1 MTAPRETIW
10 WRPSEEIGTL
20 EFDAHTK
27 CSFVELLHGPGLP
40 RMVKTEGFLDDDS
53 LGQWF
58 EKDQPVHATG
68 MGEGKHFEIAGSRL
82 RILFAT
88 CGISSKTH
96 KPEVSISKKAFA
108 VIKDRLRLPNYFL
121 TNIPRDHLARTTS
134 FSGDTS
140 KEQIHDLAVHPL
152 LLPIAAIGRE
162 IDRARRRIHRWDKDV
177 DELEE
182 VMGQHDSEGRPLGNP
197 LEMNFTSKTRKLNY
211 LSKRVGVDILHLG
224 YVKFS
229 LEIVESW
236 NKSSICGGKESLDGV
251 GEPIC
256 HAMKEKTILMKEDCR
271 LLLLLAE
278 YEEKRMKVLIQAVY
292 QFMAQKDA
300 RVNIELALNSAAI
313 AKASKEDSAIM
324 RQIAIETKRDS
335 SAMKTIALLG
345 MLFLPGTFVAAIFAM
360 PVIDWEAEGMPVVKK
375 GFKYYWAVTAPLT
388 LLVLASWGL
397 AMLFPWKKWISR
409 LIESPQTRGRDIELT
424 GLNLD

>member
-1 MTAPRETIW
+1 M
-10 WRPSEEIGTL
+10 
-20 EFDAHTK
+20 
-27 CSFVELLHGPGLP
+27 
-40 RMVKTEGFLDDDS
+40 
-53 LGQWF
+53 
-58 EKDQPVHATG
+58 
-68 MGEGKHFEIAGSRL
+68 
-82 RILFAT
+82 
-88 CGISSKTH
+88 
-96 KPEVSISKKAFA
+96 SISYYPE
-108 VIKDRLRLPNYFL
+108 LNL
-121 TNIPRDHLARTTS
+121 TYGLVLARNPCDVIEPLLSLLETYE
-134 FSGDTS
+134 S
-140 KEQIHDLAVHPL
+140 KPDLAVHPL

-278 YEEKRMKVLIQAVY
+278 YEEKRIKVLIQAVC
-292 QFMAQKDA
+292 FPISSKD
-300 RVNIELALNSAAI
+300 
-313 AKASKEDSAIM
+313 
-324 RQIAIETKRDS
+324 
-335 SAMKTIALLG
+335 
-345 MLFLPGTFVAAIFAM
+345 
-360 PVIDWEAEGMPVVKK
+360 
-375 GFKYYWAVTAPLT
+375 
-388 LLVLASWGL
+388 
-397 AMLFPWKKWISR
+397 IS
-409 LIESPQTRGRDIELT
+409 I
-424 GLNLD
+424 